1 MKINK
6 INIGVLWK
14 MTDFKMVP
22 NKFWCYELANAAIP
36 YLFNAPQN
44 LQPSSSIEH
53 PNVDDEQED
62 SFLSLYDQRTWD
74 NLDNTN
80 RDILI

>member
-1 MKINK
+1 
-6 INIGVLWK
+6 
-14 MTDFKMVP
+14 
-22 NKFWCYELANAAIP
+22 LANAAIP

-62 SFLSLYDQRTWD
+62 SLLSLYDQRTWD